1 MGQGA
6 CLPGGVCLWEGV
18 PREGVPQGGVYH
30 TPQMATNTGGTHPT
44 GMDSCLNIFVHNIS
58 LQNDGTGIL
67 IFNIFIVLQP

>member
-1 MGQGA
+1 MLGGGCAQGGRLSGG
-6 CLPGGVCLWEGV
+6 CLPH
-18 PREGVPQGGVYH
+18 PP
-30 TPQMATNTGGTHPT
+30 MATYTGGTHPT